1 MAAGVLFPSQDRDS
15 DWQCQLLYPV
25 GSKSI
30 QLLGLPTFLL
40 PVSAEQSDTE
50 HATAFP
56 LARRLNP
63 RGNPAGCKNNP
74 AFPTRPPNLAM
85 MDAVVFEVESA
96 SSPTSSLCRSG
107 GFVPP
112 VCVLGRGGQVSLSLW
127 EKRPEPVLCHAVG
140 GAGRGQTR
148 VADTGVRGRR
158 LAF

>member
-1 MAAGVLFPSQDRDS
+1 MAAWVLFPSQDRDS

-25 GSKSI
+25 GSKST

-112 VCVLGRGGQVSLSLW
+112 VCWEEEARSPFPCGKSDPSQCSVVLSVVLGGGKPGWLIW
-127 EKRPEPVLCHAVG
+127 G
-140 GAGRGQTR
+140 
-148 VADTGVRGRR
+148 
-158 LAF
+158 

>member
-1 MAAGVLFPSQDRDS
+1 MAAWVLFPSQDRDS
-15 DWQCQLLYPV
+15 DWQCRLLYPV
-25 GSKSI
+25 GSKST

-74 AFPTRPPNLAM
+74 ASPTRPPNLAM

-112 VCVLGRGGQVSLSLW
+112 VCVLGRGGQVPFPCGKSDLSQCSV
-127 EKRPEPVLCHAVG
+127 VLSVVLG
-140 GAGRGQTR
+140 GGKPGWLIW
-148 VADTGVRGRR
+148 G
-158 LAF
+158 